1 MIMKIDT
8 KIDQNSSFLTWTF
21 VELNCW
27 KFDGY
32 SSQSLIECSTL
43 WRIVNPNQQ
52 PYYSNNKNEITQFH
66 YFMVYKTLFY
76 QKHKILCRQK
86 VCVIEEKR
94 KKCVICVFQKN

>member
-1 MIMKIDT
+1 MKIDT
-8 KIDQNSSFLTWTF
+8 KFDQKSSFLTWTF
-21 VELNCW
+21 VELNCS

-76 QKHKILCRQK
+76 QKHKIFVLTKSLCFWRK
-86 VCVIEEKR
+86 E
-94 KKCVICVFQKN
+94 KKCVIRVFQKN

>member
-1 MIMKIDT
+1 MKSDT
-8 KIDQNSSFLTWTF
+8 KFDQKSSFLTWTF
-21 VELNCW
+21 VELILL
-27 KFDGY
+27 KLDGY
-32 SSQSLIECSTL
+32 SWQSSIECSTL

-76 QKHKILCRQK
+76 QKHKIFVLTK
-86 VCVIEEKR
+86 ICVIEEKR